1 MDLTPDLDNEG
12 NNNAEFD
19 SNANVKKN
27 QKNLSLKFRL
37 FNQIILFINS
47 YALEI
52 MMYSLNIK
60 YNSIATHFPTST
72 TDSEIIISNIVGQ
85 KILGNI
91 GSTGSFISSFFK
103 FYNWT
108 NDSYKTLI
116 EYPMSEF
123 RKKNRF
129 KGMIKTI
136 LIILALSIPL
146 ITSSLILS
154 ITPLISSNF
163 LFSSFI
169 HMASVLLLVISMIGF
184 SKLYNTIY
192 TQINSNFKGE
202 ENKAKRFLAKT
213 GFLLAIAVF
222 SVAMW
227 SLETYLKI
235 SLDSNLM
242 HIQFLIGFI
251 SKFAFITSVAIVAR
265 LVLKELFTNKQNK
278 QVLFQDYNKTIDQTQ
293 EDFNKLSKKEK
304 RFTLVKLAAYFIIF
318 FALSSA
324 LQYGVHF
331 ANAFLINSFINEL
344 FLSAIMT
351 NSLSVLFCFNA
362 IIGDQMSSIFLGS
375 STLVTF
381 SPKDDFKILGSSKNS
396 APAKYYALVAMT
408 VVTSCLALG
417 YSAVN
422 TLLSLSQIDNA
433 IISSIFTNNFSPLLT
448 SLFVVTSYVMS
459 ILVNRASI
467 ELEYL
472 NSTEINK
479 LEEIKSIGG

>member
-1 MDLTPDLDNEG
+1 
-12 NNNAEFD
+12 
-19 SNANVKKN
+19 
-27 QKNLSLKFRL
+27 
-37 FNQIILFINS
+37 
-47 YALEI
+47 
-52 MMYSLNIK
+52 
-60 YNSIATHFPTST
+60 
-72 TDSEIIISNIVGQ
+72 
-85 KILGNI
+85 
-91 GSTGSFISSFFK
+91 
-103 FYNWT
+103 
-108 NDSYKTLI
+108 
-116 EYPMSEF
+116 
-123 RKKNRF
+123 
-129 KGMIKTI
+129 
-136 LIILALSIPL
+136 
-146 ITSSLILS
+146 
-154 ITPLISSNF
+154 
-163 LFSSFI
+163 
-169 HMASVLLLVISMIGF
+169 MIGF